1 MAELSQETKDH
12 LHRQLIRLGDMMG
25 DGLHHEPD
33 GKWIP
38 KEYKRV
44 MKALGL
50 MPKKRNN
57 SEVINQRMIER
68 VNDVACGKCSGK
80 LMQTRSG
87 SKRAAC
93 VDCGA
98 KWQLLK

>member
-38 KEYKRV
+38 KEYKKV

-57 SEVINQRMIER
+57 SEAINQRMIER
-68 VNDVACGKCSGK
+68 VNDVACGKCNGK